1 MQSNKHSFI
10 FAGGDATGSANLVDA
25 VNDGK
30 TASWYIHKYIQ
41 ESHNLKV
48 PQQPQLPEFHTPIDF
63 VDLSVDVAGV

>member
-1 MQSNKHSFI
+1 VNKNTMQSNKHSFI

-48 PQQPQLPEFHTPIDF
+48 P
-63 VDLSVDVAGV
+63 